1 MADKKFFKSIKRR
14 RMINIM
20 KYMYMYIYV
29 PSKKTDKYN
38 NRLVDKKLT
47 QKNYYK
53 RRINILRYEILQY
66 IFLSSFL
73 DNIDPANI

>member
-1 MADKKFFKSIKRR
+1 MAVKKFFKSIKRR
-14 RMINIM
+14 RMNNIT
-20 KYMYMYIYV
+20 KYMYIYV

-47 QKNYYK
+47 EKNYYK

-66 IFLSSFL
+66 IFLSSSL

>member
-1 MADKKFFKSIKRR
+1 MAVKKFFKSIKRR

-20 KYMYMYIYV
+20 KYMYIYV

-47 QKNYYK
+47 EKNYYK
-53 RRINILRYEILQY
+53 RRINILRYEILQD
-66 IFLSSFL
+66 IFLSSSL

>member
-20 KYMYMYIYV
+20 KYMYIYV

-47 QKNYYK
+47 EKNYYK

-66 IFLSSFL
+66 IFLSSSL
-73 DNIDPANI
+73 DNIDPTNI

>member
-20 KYMYMYIYV
+20 KYMYIYV

-47 QKNYYK
+47 EKNYYK

-66 IFLSSFL
+66 ILSSSL

>member
-1 MADKKFFKSIKRR
+1 MAVKKFFKSIKRR
-14 RMINIM
+14 RMINIR
-20 KYMYMYIYV
+20 KYMYIYV

-47 QKNYYK
+47 EKNYYK

-66 IFLSSFL
+66 IFLSSSL

>member
-1 MADKKFFKSIKRR
+1 MAVKKFFKSIKRR
-14 RMINIM
+14 RIINIR
-20 KYMYMYIYV
+20 KYMYIYV

-47 QKNYYK
+47 EKNYYK

-66 IFLSSFL
+66 IFLSSSL

>member
-14 RMINIM
+14 RMINSM
-20 KYMYMYIYV
+20 KYMYIYV

-47 QKNYYK
+47 EKNYYK

-66 IFLSSFL
+66 IFLSSSL

>member
-1 MADKKFFKSIKRR
+1 MAVKKIFKSIKRR
-14 RMINIM
+14 RMINNM
-20 KYMYMYIYV
+20 KYMYMYV

-47 QKNYYK
+47 EKNYYK

-66 IFLSSFL
+66 IFLSSSL

>member
-20 KYMYMYIYV
+20 KYMYIYV

-47 QKNYYK
+47 EKNYYK
-53 RRINILRYEILQY
+53 RRINILGYEILQY
-66 IFLSSFL
+66 IFLSSSL
-73 DNIDPANI
+73 DTIDPANI

>member
-1 MADKKFFKSIKRR
+1 MADKQFFKSIKRR

-20 KYMYMYIYV
+20 KYMYIYV

-47 QKNYYK
+47 EKNYYK
-53 RRINILRYEILQY
+53 RRINIMRYEILQY
-66 IFLSSFL
+66 IFLSSSL

>member
-1 MADKKFFKSIKRR
+1 MADKKFFKSIQRR

-20 KYMYMYIYV
+20 KHMYIYV

-47 QKNYYK
+47 EKNYYK

-66 IFLSSFL
+66 IFLSSSL

>member
-1 MADKKFFKSIKRR
+1 MADKKFFKSIKRI

-20 KYMYMYIYV
+20 KYMYIYV

-47 QKNYYK
+47 EKNYYK

-66 IFLSSFL
+66 IFLSSSL

>member
-20 KYMYMYIYV
+20 KYMYIYV

-47 QKNYYK
+47 EKNYYK
-53 RRINILRYEILQY
+53 RRINTLRYEILQY
-66 IFLSSFL
+66 IFLSSSL

>member
-20 KYMYMYIYV
+20 KYMYIYA

-53 RRINILRYEILQY
+53 RRIIILRYEILQY
-66 IFLSSFL
+66 IFLSSSL

>member
-1 MADKKFFKSIKRR
+1 MAVKKFFKSIKRR

-20 KYMYMYIYV
+20 KYMYIYV

-47 QKNYYK
+47 EKNYYK

-66 IFLSSFL
+66 IFLSSSL

>member
-20 KYMYMYIYV
+20 KYMYIYV

-47 QKNYYK
+47 QKNCYK

-66 IFLSSFL
+66 IFLSSSL

>member
-20 KYMYMYIYV
+20 KYMYIYV

-38 NRLVDKKLT
+38 I
-47 QKNYYK
+47 KNLQ
-53 RRINILRYEILQY
+53 RRITTSEGL
-66 IFLSSFL
+66 IFCDMKFSNTSS
-73 DNIDPANI
+73 

>member
-1 MADKKFFKSIKRR
+1 MADKKFFESIKRR

-20 KYMYMYIYV
+20 KYMYIYV

-47 QKNYYK
+47 KKNYYK

-66 IFLSSFL
+66 IFLSSSL

>member
-1 MADKKFFKSIKRR
+1 MAYKKFFKSIKRR

-20 KYMYMYIYV
+20 KYMYIYV
-29 PSKKTDKYN
+29 PSKKTNKYN

-66 IFLSSFL
+66 IFLSSSL

>member
-1 MADKKFFKSIKRR
+1 MAVKKFFKSIKRR

-20 KYMYMYIYV
+20 KYMYIYV

-38 NRLVDKKLT
+38 NRLGDKKLT
-47 QKNYYK
+47 QKNYFK

-66 IFLSSFL
+66 IFLSSSL

>member
-1 MADKKFFKSIKRR
+1 MAAKKFFKSIKRR

-20 KYMYMYIYV
+20 KYMYIYV

-47 QKNYYK
+47 EKNYYK

-66 IFLSSFL
+66 IFLSSSL

>member
-1 MADKKFFKSIKRR
+1 MAVKKFFKSIKRR

-20 KYMYMYIYV
+20 KYMYIYV

-66 IFLSSFL
+66 IFLSSSL

>member
-14 RMINIM
+14 RMIDIM
-20 KYMYMYIYV
+20 KYMYIYV

-47 QKNYYK
+47 EKNYYK

-66 IFLSSFL
+66 IFLSSSL

>member
-20 KYMYMYIYV
+20 KYMYIYV

-38 NRLVDKKLT
+38 NRLVDKKTCTEEL
-47 QKNYYK
+47 
-53 RRINILRYEILQY
+53 LQAK
-66 IFLSSFL
+66 
-73 DNIDPANI
+73 D

>member
-20 KYMYMYIYV
+20 KYMYIYV

-47 QKNYYK
+47 EKNYYK

>member
-1 MADKKFFKSIKRR
+1 MADKKFFKSIQRR
-14 RMINIM
+14 RIINIM
-20 KYMYMYIYV
+20 KYMYIYV

-47 QKNYYK
+47 EKNYYK

-66 IFLSSFL
+66 IFLSSSL

>member
-1 MADKKFFKSIKRR
+1 MADKKFYKSIKRR

-20 KYMYMYIYV
+20 KYMYIYV

-47 QKNYYK
+47 EKNYYK

-66 IFLSSFL
+66 IFLSSSL

>member
-20 KYMYMYIYV
+20 KYMYIYV

-47 QKNYYK
+47 EKNYYK

-66 IFLSSFL
+66 IFLCSSL